1 MISILLVDDQALL
14 CEMLKTWLDVEKD
27 INVVGVAHDGQEA
40 IAKVEQ
46 LQPDMVLMDID
57 MPQMNGLQA
66 TKIISQRFPKVKVI
80 FLSGHD
86 DDIYLGKSL
95 RAGAK
100 GYLLKNTTAEE
111 LIKKIRSVHKNINLL
126 ESVQNED
133 SLLPLQVQVEELIE
147 TYRLQLE
154 DLLAQQNA
162 HYSSDNLAQI
172 EQKLEQ
178 RLDELESKIDAN
190 QGNKFHQLENK
201 NQSSW
206 RSVRQELINVNSQF
220 NQANRSLSSQFS
232 QQIANL
238 RQDLDRKLSEALDD
252 WSRQRAA
259 LQEWAVQRDEMRP
272 DLEDYELKNRQ
283 ELISVLNPMRTSLED
298 VDQKLKTTQSWL
310 KACGLFTLL
319 AAVVSGYIL
328 MSEIKSGD
336 LINPNNIAPGK
347 NAEPTE

>member
-1 MISILLVDDQALL
+1 
-14 CEMLKTWLDVEKD
+14 
-27 INVVGVAHDGQEA
+27 
-40 IAKVEQ
+40 
-46 LQPDMVLMDID
+46 
-57 MPQMNGLQA
+57 
-66 TKIISQRFPKVKVI
+66 
-80 FLSGHD
+80 
-86 DDIYLGKSL
+86 
-95 RAGAK
+95 
-100 GYLLKNTTAEE
+100 
-111 LIKKIRSVHKNINLL
+111 
-126 ESVQNED
+126 
-133 SLLPLQVQVEELIE
+133 
-147 TYRLQLE
+147 
-154 DLLAQQNA
+154 
-162 HYSSDNLAQI
+162 
-172 EQKLEQ
+172 
-178 RLDELESKIDAN
+178 
-190 QGNKFHQLENK
+190 
-201 NQSSW
+201 
-206 RSVRQELINVNSQF
+206 
-220 NQANRSLSSQFS
+220 
-232 QQIANL
+232 L